1 MELQKQP
8 LKVIQLN
15 ACNGL
20 FGGIEALL
28 VNVFKFIDKDKI
40 IFDFLT
46 CGKTT
51 YDLYKKEI
59 IEMNGTVNEIKYDN
73 KFLSKL
79 KLMKNLYM
87 YLKKSE
93 AKIIHINSSAFSIQ
107 LLVSFISALV
117 GIPIRIIHC
126 HNFKKDKKIKKILRK
141 ILKQILCFLG
151 TDFFACSF
159 EAAEWMFTDNIIKN
173 NKYSIIKNGIEI
185 GRFLYNEDIRK
196 EYRKK
201 LDIEDKIVIGHIGRF
216 QKQKNHEFLIKIFN
230 KLYKYSNKYHL
241 LLIGE
246 GELENKI
253 RQMVKKYKIEN
264 GVTFLGVRKD
274 VENLYQAMD
283 LFLFPSLFEGLG
295 IVAIEAQTSGLQTIV
310 SDTLPNEVKI
320 TNLLNFISLKKDEK
334 EWAEIIKNIDF
345 EKRKNLALEI
355 KNTGYSIKDTS
366 SFLEDYYIKRY
377 FTLIREN
384 RK

>member
-28 VNVFKFIDKDKI
+28 VNIFKFVNKDKI
-40 IFDFLT
+40 TFDFLT

-79 KLMKNLYM
+79 KLMGNLYM

-107 LLVSFISALV
+107 FIVSFVSILA

-126 HNFKKDKKIKKILRK
+126 HNFKKDTKVKKILRK
-141 ILKQILCFLG
+141 ISKPILCFLG

-159 EAAEWMFTDNIIKN
+159 EAAEWMFTNDIIKK
-173 NKYSIIKNGIEI
+173 NKYNVIKNGIEI
-185 GRFLYNEDIRK
+185 NRFLYNEEVRK

-201 LDIEDKIVIGHIGRF
+201 LNIEDKIVIGHIGRF
-216 QKQKNHEFLIKIFN
+216 QEQKNHEFLIKIFN
-230 KLYKYSNKYHL
+230 KLYKDNNKYHL
-241 LLIGE
+241 LLVGE

-253 RQMVKKYKIEN
+253 RQLVKMYKIEN

-295 IVAIEAQTSGLQTIV
+295 IVAIEAQTSGLPTIV
-310 SDTLPNEVKI
+310 SDTLPSEVKI
-320 TNLLNFISLKKDEK
+320 TNLLSFMSLKKDTE
-334 EWAEIIKNIDF
+334 EWAEVIKNINF
-345 EKRKNLALEI
+345 EKRENLALKI
-355 KNTGYSIKDTS
+355 KSTGYSIKDTS
-366 SFLEDYYIKRY
+366 NFLEEYYIKRY
-377 FTLIREN
+377 FKLTKE
-384 RK
+384 K

>member
-28 VNVFKFIDKDKI
+28 VNIFKFVNKDKI
-40 IFDFLT
+40 TFDFLT

-59 IEMNGTVNEIKYDN
+59 IKMNGTVNEIKYDN

-79 KLMKNLYM
+79 KLMGNLYM

-107 LLVSFISALV
+107 FLVSFVSILA

-126 HNFKKDKKIKKILRK
+126 HNFKKDTKVKKILRK
-141 ILKQILCFLG
+141 ISKPILCFLG

-159 EAAEWMFTDNIIKN
+159 EAAEWMFTNDIIKK
-173 NKYSIIKNGIEI
+173 NKYNVIKNGIEI
-185 GRFLYNEDIRK
+185 NRFLYNEEVRK

-201 LDIEDKIVIGHIGRF
+201 LNIENKIVIGHIGRF
-216 QKQKNHEFLIKIFN
+216 QEQKNHEFLIKIFN
-230 KLYKYSNKYHL
+230 KLYKDNNKYHL
-241 LLIGE
+241 LLVGE

-253 RQMVKKYKIEN
+253 RQLVKMYKIEN

-295 IVAIEAQTSGLQTIV
+295 IVAIEAQTSGLPTIV
-310 SDTLPNEVKI
+310 SDTLPSEVKI
-320 TNLLNFISLKKDEK
+320 TNLLSFMSLKKDTE
-334 EWAEIIKNIDF
+334 EWAEVIKNINF
-345 EKRKNLALEI
+345 
-355 KNTGYSIKDTS
+355 
-366 SFLEDYYIKRY
+366 
-377 FTLIREN
+377 
-384 RK
+384 